1 VTCFALSNLEL
12 LFSAAFFLLVIF
24 INKFFL
30 YHLHIILYTSR
41 FGMLFSLKDLVSKL
55 SPGSASNSDNMN
67 SMRTDTFT
75 LHHYQ
80 SVTGLMFVLN
90 TDSQSYDV
98 HMQLE
103 FIYKNI
109 FIEYLSRNPLYNMK
123 PDEPI
128 TCPLFAQK
136 LEEYITSLP
145 CWKS

>member
-1 VTCFALSNLEL
+1 ML
-12 LFSAAFFLLVIF
+12 LRF
-24 INKFFL
+24 
-30 YHLHIILYTSR
+30 R

-55 SPGSASNSDNMN
+55 SPGTAAASSDNMN

-80 SVTGLMFVLN
+80 SVTGLMFVIN

-98 HMQLE
+98 HVQLE

-109 FIEYLSRNPLYNMK
+109 FVEYVARNPLYNLK
-123 PDEPI
+123 PDEAI
-128 TCPLFAQK
+128 TCPLFAQR